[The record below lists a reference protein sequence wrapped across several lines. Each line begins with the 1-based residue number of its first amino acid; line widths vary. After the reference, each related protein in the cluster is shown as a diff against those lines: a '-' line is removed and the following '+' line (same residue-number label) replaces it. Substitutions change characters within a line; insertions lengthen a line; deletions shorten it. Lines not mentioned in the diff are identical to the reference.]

1 MSLGFILICV
11 IAWGIMIAI
20 AAYLIGEDDE

>member
-20 AAYLIGEDDE
+20 AAYLIGKDDE